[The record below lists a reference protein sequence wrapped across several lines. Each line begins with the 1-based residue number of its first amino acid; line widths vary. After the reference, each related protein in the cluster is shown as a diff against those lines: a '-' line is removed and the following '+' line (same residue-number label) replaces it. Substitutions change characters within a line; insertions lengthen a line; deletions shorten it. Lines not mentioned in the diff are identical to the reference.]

1 VASPTVDPFAASP
14 APDQPA
20 WRLDPSVTHL
30 NHGSFGA
37 CPEPVLEAQRIWRD
51 RMETEPV
58 RFLARDLEGHL
69 DEARRTVAAFLGAD
83 AEDLAFVPNATTG
96 VSTVLASLRFSP
108 GDELLATDHEYNASL
123 NALRGAADRDGASVA
138 LARIPFP
145 IRDASEA
152 VDAILEAVTP
162 RTRLALISHI
172 TSPTA
177 LVLPITAI
185 VRELNRRGIDT
196 LVDGAHAPGQVPVDL
211 GAIGAAFWTGNGH
224 KWLCGPK
231 GAAML
236 HVRRDRR
243 DLIRPLSVSHGANDP
258 RTDRSRF
265 RLQFDWTGTADPSPY
280 LSLPAAIRFVGG
292 LHRYG
297 WKGLMAA
304 NGTLARR
311 GRDLVCS
318 ALSVDPPAPD
328 SMLAAMAAIP
338 LPGIGSRAAAE
349 RLAADLYEEDRIE
362 VAINLWPVA
371 GARDP
376 GEPARY
382 ALLRVSAQAYNRI
395 EDYQRL
401 AESLRRRLADRSPRS
416 LLGRLRRG

>member
-14 APDQPA
+14 APGQPA
-20 WRLDPSVTHL
+20 WRLNPSVTHL

-51 RMETEPV
+51 RMEAEPV
-58 RFLARDLEGHL
+58 RFLARELEGHL

-83 AEDLAFVPNATTG
+83 AGDLAFVPNATTG
-96 VSTVLASLRFSP
+96 ISTVLASLRFAP
-108 GDELLATDHEYNASL
+108 GDELLTTDHEYNASL
-123 NALRGAADRDGASVA
+123 NALRAAAERDGAGVVVA
-138 LARIPFP
+138 PIPFP
-145 IRDASEA
+145 IRDPSEA
-152 VDAILEAVTP
+152 VDAVLDAVTP

-177 LVLPITAI
+177 IALPITAI
-185 VRELNRRGIDT
+185 VRELSRRGIDT

-211 GAIGAAFWTGNGH
+211 EGIGAAFWTGNGH

-231 GAAML
+231 GAAVL

-243 DLIRPLSVSHGANDP
+243 DRIRPLAVSHGANDP

-265 RLQFDWTGTADPSPY
+265 RLQFDWTGTGDPSPY

-292 LHRYG
+292 LHRDG
-297 WKGLMAA
+297 WGGLMAA
-304 NGTLARR
+304 NALLARR
-311 GRDLVCS
+311 GRDVLCTS
-318 ALSVDPPAPD
+318 LAIDPPAPD
-328 SMLAAMAAIP
+328 SMLGAMAAIP
-338 LPGIGSRAAAE
+338 LPGIANRAAAE

-416 LLGRLRRG
+416 LLSRLRRG